1 MGCEGDNMSDNCWL
15 PDLLFFDDYN
25 NNWDN
30 YQDAIYNTFKADL
43 IDNPPSFE
51 GKIIKIRWQPI
62 EYDKPEAFFHVTCQD
77 YRKDGERFPD
87 FRRCERIRWIKAF
100 ILNYKCDSSLCESCD
115 GVKVWKEPYQ
125 NKMRVH
131 ILLEEE
137 KYIVVVEPRATYCLL
152 ITAFYFEHD
161 HALEKKLKHYEKFR
175 EQ

>member
-1 MGCEGDNMSDNCWL
+1 MSDNCWL

-30 YQDAIYNTFKADL
+30 YQDAIYNIFKADL

-51 GKIIKIRWQPI
+51 DKIVKIRWQPI

-77 YRKDGERFPD
+77 CRKDGERFPD
-87 FRRCERIRWIKAF
+87 IRRCERIRWIKAF
-100 ILNYKCDSSLCESCD
+100 IQNYKCDSILCESCD
-115 GVKVWKEPYQ
+115 GVKVWKELCQ

-175 EQ
+175 E